1 MAITLKDIQANGI
14 TGAGGAS
21 FPTHVKLQSSPEYI
35 IVNAAECEPLLHKD
49 MQLLEHYTDIFLAGL
64 DEVINITGAK
74 AAIIGIKAKHKSVI
88 KLLQSKLTANITI
101 CQLGDFYP
109 AGDEVTLVY
118 LTTERVIQPGQ
129 LPISQGCVVQNVE
142 TLYNA
147 GLNKPVVEKFL
158 TVAGEV
164 ETPLTIKVPI
174 GITYGEILSKFN
186 ITTRNY
192 IIRDGGMMMGKV
204 TTDLDSVVTKRTG
217 GLIILP
223 VDHYS
228 SVTYKRYDNNQN
240 TIRSAKSA
248 CDQCSFCTELCPRYL
263 LGYPV
268 RPEIAMRNAMFSTE
282 ENPRVHT
289 GNAFCCECNLCTMF
303 SCPESLDPKGMALI
317 EKRMALSSKMKWE
330 GLPVKPHPMMQYRK
344 VPTKKLMQRL
354 GILKYN
360 NSGLLKDL
368 QFNPDSVRIPLAQHI
383 GGVAEPVVTT
393 GQRVNKYDL
402 IASAK
407 GNISANVH
415 ASINGTVAMVNDKEI
430 VIERRS

>member
-1 MAITLKDIQANGI
+1 MAITLKHIQDNGI

-49 MQLLEHYTDIFLAGL
+49 MQIIKNHTGSFLKGL
-64 DEVINITGAK
+64 DEVIKITGASSG
-74 AAIIGIKAKHKSVI
+74 IIGIKAKHKSII
-88 KLLQSKLTANITI
+88 KLLKSQLTANVTI
-101 CQLGDFYP
+101 CELGDFYP

-118 LTTERVIQPGQ
+118 LTTGRVIQPGQ

-142 TLYNA
+142 TLYNI
-147 GLNKPVVEKFL
+147 GTNKPVVEKFL

-164 ETPLTIKVPI
+164 ETPLTVKVPI

-204 TTDLDSVVTKRTG
+204 VTDLNSVVTKRTG

-223 VDHYS
+223 ADHNS
-228 SVTYKRYDNNQN
+228 SVTYNRYSNDDN
-240 TIRSAKSA
+240 TIRSAKSS
-248 CDQCSFCTELCPRYL
+248 CDQCNFCTELCPRYL
-263 LGYPV
+263 LGHPV
-268 RPEIAMRNAMFSTE
+268 RPETAMRNVMFNSE
-282 ENPRVHT
+282 QNQRIHS
-289 GNAFCCECNLCTMF
+289 GNAFCCGCNLCTMF
-303 SCPESLDPKGMALI
+303 SCPESLDPAGATGI
-317 EKRMALSSKMKWE
+317 EKRAALSSGQQWE

-354 GILKYN
+354 GILKYQN
-360 NSGLLKDL
+360 KGPFENI
-368 QFNPDSVRIPLAQHI
+368 QFDPKSVTIPLSQHI
-383 GGVAEPVVTT
+383 GAPAKAVVTA
-393 GQRVNKYDL
+393 GQQVKKYDL
-402 IASAK
+402 IANAK
-407 GNISANVH
+407 GKISANVH
-415 ASINGTVAMVNDKEI
+415 ASIDGTGAIVNENEI